1 MSSGSSEGE
10 AVRPVWEETLR
21 RELEELGLWE
31 LLHDPGLTDV
41 VVNPDGRLHTF
52 GFEGNGGPREGLPPE
67 KLRSCIA
74 TIAGIHRR
82 VIDEAHPIL
91 EVSLPFGRI
100 RATVIVPPV
109 TTAPVMALRIPPRRL
124 LTLGDLVERGSLAP
138 AARDLLVGAVLGGET
153 VLVAGAVSSGKTVL
167 ASALLSHLVAERP
180 EERVVVLEEGAR
192 ELRLPEGS
200 DATPLLSPAQAE
212 LPMRELLR
220 VSLRLNP
227 DRIVVGELRGAEAL
241 DFLKASLSGHPGLAT
256 IHATSARDAVARV
269 TDLLE
274 EAGAPPSPSRVARS
288 VRWIV
293 HMRRVRAHREVAEVV
308 RLGRPERS
316 GEFAEETVFR
326 AETLSSRDP

>member
-1 MSSGSSEGE
+1 MTSESSE
-10 AVRPVWEETLR
+10 VRPVWEETLR

-31 LLHDPGLTDV
+31 LLHDPELTDV

-52 GFEGNGGPREGLPPE
+52 GFEGSNGPREALPPE

-82 VIDEAHPIL
+82 VIDERHPIL
-91 EVSLPFGRI
+91 EVSLPFRRI

-109 TTAPVMALRIPPRRL
+109 TSAPVMALRIPPRRL
-124 LTLGDLVERGSLAP
+124 LTLADLVERGSLAP
-138 AARDLLVGAVLGGET
+138 AAREVLVGAVLAGET

-180 EERVVVLEEGAR
+180 EERLVVLEEGAR
-192 ELRLPEGS
+192 ELQLPEGS
-200 DATPLLSPAQAE
+200 DVTPLLTPAISE

-241 DFLKASLSGHPGLAT
+241 DFLKAALSGHPGLAT
-256 IHATSARDAVARV
+256 IHATSALDAVARV

-274 EAGAPPSPSRVARS
+274 EAGAPPSASRVARS

-293 HMRRVRAHREVAEVV
+293 HMRRVRAHREVAEVL
-308 RLGRPERS
+308 RLGRPDRS
-316 GEFAEETVFR
+316 GEFSRETVFR
-326 AETLSSRDP
+326 ADS